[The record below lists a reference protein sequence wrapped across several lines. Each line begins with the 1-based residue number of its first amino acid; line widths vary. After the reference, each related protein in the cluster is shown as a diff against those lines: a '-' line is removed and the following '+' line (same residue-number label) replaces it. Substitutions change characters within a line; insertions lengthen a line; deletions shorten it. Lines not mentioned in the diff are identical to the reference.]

1 MPKDILNILQM
12 FKSYLN
18 LIRWYS
24 KAKFLRPGV
33 IKFMFIFS
41 TIFCT
46 SMPPKREEL
55 I

>member
-1 MPKDILNILQM
+1 MSKDMLNIFKM

-18 LIRWYS
+18 LTRWYS
-24 KAKFLRPGV
+24 KTKFLRPGV

-41 TIFCT
+41 TMFCT
-46 SMPPKREEL
+46 GMSPKGEEF

>member
-1 MPKDILNILQM
+1 MSKDILNILNM

-24 KAKFLRPGV
+24 KTKFLRPGV

-41 TIFCT
+41 IMFCT
-46 SMPPKREEL
+46 GMSPKGEEL